1 MWNSVARPLV
11 GVKQGRPVIQNGLSR
26 PGTNFAAMM
35 DDLELRRRRAVYRAC
50 HRGTKE
56 MDVLLGRFTVACV
69 AGMGDAD
76 LAHFERFLAL
86 PDPMLQTWIFDP
98 GAMIPSKMGP
108 SEFLT
113 NVVALRRF
121 HGLEGPVADDVN
133 KDEDGSAR

>member
-1 MWNSVARPLV
+1 
-11 GVKQGRPVIQNGLSR
+11 
-26 PGTNFAAMM
+26 MM

-56 MDVLLGRFTVACV
+56 MDVLLGRFTVARV
-69 AGMGDAD
+69 AAMGDAE

-98 GAMIPSKMGP
+98 GVMGP
-108 SEFLT
+108 HEMGNDFLAS
-113 NVVALRRF
+113 VVALRRF
-121 HGLEGPVADDVN
+121 HGLEGPGGDDVN

>member
-1 MWNSVARPLV
+1 
-11 GVKQGRPVIQNGLSR
+11 
-26 PGTNFAAMM
+26 MM

-56 MDVLLGRFTVACV
+56 MDVLLGRFTVARV
-69 AGMGDAD
+69 AAMGEAD
-76 LAHFERFLAL
+76 IEQFERFLAL

-98 GAMIPSKMGP
+98 GVMGTT
-108 SEFLT
+108 EFLA

-121 HGLEGPVADDVN
+121 HGLEGQAEDDVN